1 MTSNRYRITAFERGR
16 PAPLLAIE
24 PNASARLMLHR
35 SEPSGLFH
43 DLSRWTQARSRRR
56 PIEQS
61 WATLRR
67 SPQLLDE
74 PWMHRR

>member
-1 MTSNRYRITAFERGR
+1 MTSNRHRNTAFEHGR

-24 PNASARLMLHR
+24 PGASARLMLHR
-35 SEPSGLFH
+35 SEPSGLSH
-43 DLSRWTQARSRRR
+43 DLSRWTGAQNRRR

-61 WATLRR
+61 WSTLRR

-74 PWMHRR
+74 PRILRR

>member
-1 MTSNRYRITAFERGR
+1 
-16 PAPLLAIE
+16 
-24 PNASARLMLHR
+24 MLHR
-35 SEPSGLFH
+35 SEPSGLSH
-43 DLSRWTQARSRRR
+43 DLSRWALAQSRRR

-74 PWMHRR
+74 PWMQRR

>member
-1 MTSNRYRITAFERGR
+1 MTSNRNTAFERGR

-35 SEPSGLFH
+35 TEPSGLSH
-43 DLSRWTQARSRRR
+43 DLSRWALAQNRRW

-61 WATLRR
+61 WATMRR

-74 PWMHRR
+74 PWMQRR